1 MIKRIKFTLAIT
13 VLLSGMMLLINGC
26 KKDADEPIEEI
37 VEAPSGTVTVFTN
50 QTGEANETA
59 DGLQVQVLAAG
70 NTIDFY
76 GNFDDLS
83 APDLLKSIRVTRMDS
98 DTIVNFIIN
107 EETGNFER
115 AVFELNGEKLDIVV
129 DFDFPAGDTTMIL
142 SHYNYNWE
150 TGESEMYYAGEYA
163 LSGGSVSETPIF
175 VRHLPVTAD
184 GFDAIWGGV
193 GLGVGIAVAETALAV
208 GAIGGAS
215 LVGTAAGAV
224 AAAVAA
230 VSSTVIIG
238 VVVVGV
244 ALATITN
251 ANASDLVPQ
260 NTPIPVGTPQG
271 NGQNQALPLPIPV
284 NICIENRVTV
294 IIEAEQDGT
303 LTAIVNGGSGD
314 YTFSWSDGTTVTTAN
329 SYHNLSPASAGTY
342 SVVVM
347 DENDCAGSASGTT
360 FEEGL
365 TTLEKLIQ
373 WGPWRSQDLE
383 VENNAEILVDGF
395 ATLTFSGIDCDC
407 LTVANYEYTN
417 IEQDQYSLISAYSF
431 CFEQGNSNSSFLFDE
446 APCDMPP
453 EGILT
458 VSSITETGAVITGD
472 GELLN
477 CTPF

>member
-1 MIKRIKFTLAIT
+1 
-13 VLLSGMMLLINGC
+13 MMLLMNGC
-26 KKDADEPIEEI
+26 KKDADEAIEEI
-37 VEAPSGTVTVFTN
+37 IEAPSGTVTVFTN

-59 DGLQVQVLAAG
+59 DGLQVQVVQGL
-70 NTIDFY
+70 NTVDFY
-76 GNFDDLS
+76 RNFDDLS
-83 APDLLKSIRVTRMDS
+83 APDVMNSIRVTRMDS
-98 DTIVNFIIN
+98 DTIVNLIIN
-107 EETGNFER
+107 QETGNFER

-150 TGESEMYYAGEYA
+150 TGESEMYYAGEYIM
-163 LSGGSVSETPIF
+163 SGGGVSETPIF
-175 VRHLPVTAD
+175 VRSLPLA
-184 GFDAIWGGV
+184 GGWIDAIAGGV
-193 GLGVGIAVAETALAV
+193 GIGVGIAVAEIAVATGAIAGTGLV
-208 GAIGGAS
+208 GA
-215 LVGTAAGAV
+215 AAGAV
-224 AAAVAA
+224 AGAVAA
-230 VSSTVIIG
+230 VSSTVIIA
-238 VVVVGV
+238 VVAVGV
-244 ALATITN
+244 AIATMSS
-251 ANASDLVPQ
+251 ASASELLPQ
-260 NTPIPVGTPQG
+260 NIPVPPGTPQG
-271 NGQNQALPLPIPV
+271 NNQNQNLPLPIPV

-294 IIEAEQDGT
+294 IVEAEQDGT

-314 YTFSWSDGTTVTTAN
+314 YTFSWSDGTTVTTTN

-342 SVVVM
+342 SVMVT
-347 DENDCAGSASGTT
+347 DANDCAGSASGTT

-417 IEQDQYSLISAYSF
+417 IEQDQYSLVSAYSF
-431 CFEQGNSNSSFLFDE
+431 CFEQGNSNSTFLFDE